1 MLYLP
6 LSGVGIGKMRKNVA
20 KKSTTKPSLSLLKQ
34 AASQSDP
41 VSVGAKLKV
50 VLNGQ
55 QKTTPSHNDPAL
67 TNGSDHSADS
77 TETDQQADS
86 RTDDHVDSA
95 SLEPAGLEGNLST
108 VADDDVKTAENVKD
122 NTAVDTTCEQNL
134 KSGAGAC
141 GGHSPSACGGHSP
154 AQNGTHAT
162 KPCHKPKGSGLI
174 ITAEMNSYV
183 RSLAKEAVS
192 NVDVMLLSA
201 PPGGGVTCSS
211 TTESTAPNKTVC
223 NRGNLFDN
231 LNSLSSER
239 NDAGDRDGAP
249 CASSD
254 AISSVDRT
262 IVGEPT
268 KATIT
273 HAADNVIR
281 DDKDILMEGV
291 DDDTNL
297 SDVDDSI
304 LDDPS
309 DQRLTVNGTDS
320 IRCTNSSD
328 SMRDTFIEE
337 QPSKCDTVTDDPVSD
352 SAVASATS
360 SDNVELGKTCDV
372 SHNSTHLEDKPSS
385 VTLQGTAT
393 ASHRKRLMLDPTA
406 IEPKKKIK
414 LKRTP
419 FIPTGDQTNNGVDS
433 SSSAGGIVEVS
444 STATATKNS
453 TTSGTVSELTAINIT
468 LEVCHSL
475 LSVPSTSLQRFVIP
489 SFLCHQH
496 HSRGLSFPPFCAIN
510 ITLEV
515 CHSFLSVPSTSL

>member
-1 MLYLP
+1 
-6 LSGVGIGKMRKNVA
+6 MRKNVA

-34 AASQSDP
+34 AASQSDHNT
-41 VSVGAKLKV
+41 VSQAAKLKV
-50 VLNGQ
+50 VMNGQ

-77 TETDQQADS
+77 RTDQQADS

-95 SLEPAGLEGNLST
+95 SLEPAGLEVGADGDVTTEKGNLST
-108 VADDDVKTAENVKD
+108 VADDDMKTAENVEG
-122 NTAVDTTCEQNL
+122 NRAVDTTCEQNL

-141 GGHSPSACGGHSP
+141 GRHSPSACGGHSP
-154 AQNGTHAT
+154 AQNGTHA
-162 KPCHKPKGSGLI
+162 KSGQGHKPKGSGLI

-239 NDAGDRDGAP
+239 NGAGDRDGAP

-268 KATIT
+268 KATTT

-309 DQRLTVNGTDS
+309 DQRLTVNGADR

-337 QPSKCDTVTDDPVSD
+337 QPSKCDTVTDDSVSD

-360 SDNVELGKTCDV
+360 SDNVELGKTCDTR
-372 SHNSTHLEDKPSS
+372 HDSTHLEDKPSS
-385 VTLQGTAT
+385 VTLQGSAT

-453 TTSGTVSELTAINIT
+453 TTSGTVNELTAINIT
-468 LEVCHSL
+468 LEVCHSFL
-475 LSVPSTSLQRFVIP
+475 AAIAFLQM
-489 SFLCHQH
+489 SHDC
-496 HSRGLSFPPFCAIN
+496 S
-510 ITLEV
+510 
-515 CHSFLSVPSTSL
+515 